1 MENAGEP
8 TLNTENWTFRDLIGN
23 SGTLTSKT
31 HPNTYRL
38 RFNKILEKFL
48 CRDNN
53 DNSTATWLMNNNEYD
68 FSCSTSL
75 YSKLIRNK
83 GDFSA
88 SLQPGQKPLIVQEF
102 EEEIGKLEKLRKELL
117 GEGATSGQ
125 ISKQAK
131 KLHSDNIN
139 LTGSQINLLNKLDEV
154 QNFKK
159 GYAGDIKNATYIGKS
174 RKQLELAYYVGGIGV
189 MLLFILKAMNLT
201 NK

>member
-1 MENAGEP
+1 MENAGAP
-8 TLNTENWTFRDLIGN
+8 TLKNDEWTFRDLIGN
-23 SGTLTSKT
+23 SGDLTSKT
-31 HPNTYRL
+31 SPNTYRL

-53 DNSTATWLMNNNEYD
+53 DNATGTWLMNNNEYD

-83 GDFSA
+83 GDFS
-88 SLQPGQKPLIVQEF
+88 SPLEPGQKPLIVQEF
-102 EEEIGKLEKLRKELL
+102 EEEIDKLVKLRKELL

-125 ISKQAK
+125 IAKQAN
-131 KLHSDNIN
+131 KLQADDKN
-139 LTGSQINLLNKLDEV
+139 LSVSQVHLLNKLDEV

-189 MLLFILKAMNLT
+189 MLLFILKAMNLM